1 MGLSESM
8 VNDDTASPSS
18 VKRVVK
24 DPPRGLSMEASG
36 GGLTIVRSWRNWAVV
51 PLVIFCVVW
60 NGIMVTMF
68 WVALA
73 NGQHEML
80 LFGSVHAAVG
90 LGILYSV
97 LMRLF
102 NRTRITISY
111 RDIEVRHGPFPWPGS
126 RSIPVYELEQV
137 YVRRVLIRTKNGT
150 RHVFRLIAVDKS
162 DNEVV
167 LLKSLESEDHALF
180 IEREIETIL
189 GIKDRR
195 VEGEHQSDPFS
206 RNRPSFGEMIRIG
219 REAMDKSRRDQDK
232 P

>member
-1 MGLSESM
+1 MDPPPGLSI
-8 VNDDTASPSS
+8 
-18 VKRVVK
+18 
-24 DPPRGLSMEASG
+24 EASG
-36 GGLTIVRSWRNWAVV
+36 GGLTVVRSWRNWAVV
-51 PLVIFCVVW
+51 PLVIFCVIW
-60 NGIMVTMF
+60 NGMMVAMF
-68 WVALA
+68 WAALA

-111 RDIEVRHGPFPWPGS
+111 REVVVRHGPFPWPGS
-126 RSIPVYELEQV
+126 KSIPVYELEQV
-137 YVRRVLIRTKNGT
+137 YVRRVLVRTKNGT
-150 RHVFRLIAVDKS
+150 RHVFRLIAVDKR
-162 DNEVV
+162 DKETV
-167 LLKSLESEDHALF
+167 LVKSLESEDHALF

-189 GIKDRR
+189 GIKDRP
-195 VEGEHQSDPFS
+195 VEGEHQSDPYS

>member
-1 MGLSESM
+1 M
-8 VNDDTASPSS
+8 
-18 VKRVVK
+18 
-24 DPPRGLSMEASG
+24 
-36 GGLTIVRSWRNWAVV
+36 V

-68 WVALA
+68 WVALE